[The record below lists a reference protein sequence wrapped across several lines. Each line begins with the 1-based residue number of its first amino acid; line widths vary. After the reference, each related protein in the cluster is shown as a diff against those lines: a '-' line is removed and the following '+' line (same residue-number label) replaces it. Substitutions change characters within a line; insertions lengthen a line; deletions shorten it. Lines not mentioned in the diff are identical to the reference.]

1 MKKVLCMLCLILL
14 IGATSFC
21 YAVNPKVQLN
31 GNYVDFKDE
40 NGNTVEAQIINSRT
54 MVPLRKIFEL
64 MKCEINWDGATK
76 TVVANNGKRE
86 ITLQIGNSV
95 AKLVDLNTNKED
107 SITLDSPPVI
117 KDNRTLVPL
126 RFIGESL
133 GKKVAWDSQDKV
145 AIIIDY
151 DDLAKLLEQKA
162 LGAYN
167 ILSSKGSTLS
177 IEKKY
182 IDEVFSDRNETTKMV
197 STRVDDSNYKIQFS
211 GTSELVDEI
220 KNEEWDNISFSLNV
234 NTDDYEII
242 TSNYVFSSMFGGKK
256 NEKITVSKNKSNI
269 KGTDTDGL
277 GDTLGNLICVSDNDF
292 TKETY
297 SKIKADF
304 ERLFKTFLTNGE
316 KSLKVSDL
324 QFETIDISRVS
335 KTFGTNIIFNIFT
348 LANEKMFNYNN
359 NVNDFFVDF
368 PRVNYSVSVGNNNIN
383 IKIIL
388 RNDYKECN
396 EFHLVLN

>member
-1 MKKVLCMLCLILL
+1 MLCLILL

-348 LANEKMFNYNN
+348 LANEKMFHYNN